1 MISSFVLLCL
11 FPWQGTR
18 RAEDREQAW
27 CSLEGEVSVPLFPL
41 AHSPRELPSH
51 TPLAHSPGPD
61 DSVHSTVHFPLSQ
74 RDRQPDTTERQSAAP
89 TLRHL
94 EASQRNCPSLCK
106 QTETPDSANEVT
118 EGREWRLDG
127 ITAIVAGGSLGN
139 SGKSRGLEWGVGIKP
154 HKQTSSSHNNG
165 AAISEFAD
173 WQAGKGDGQE
183 SGRLFGSGIRMS
195 RLERECPPKTGS
207 PDIGTESG
215 LETDAMVGKSEG
227 SGPGLEGAGLECC
240 PMCLMLFPEGVVP
253 QPGER
258 DYGQGCPAAWRAGLW
273 SGLSRSLESGTMV
286 RVVPQPGERD
296 YGQGCPAAWRAG
308 LWSGLSRSLESGTM
322 VRVVLQPG
330 ERDYGQG
337 CPATPA
343 AVSHT
348 PAPLPSP
355 PPFGFVSFYVQV
367 PLKFLVEHTFRC
379 WRRSDPSAVAG
390 AFGDGLPQCPAA
402 FPSLRSLVRIKGNCA
417 GIRLSGPSPSQHSAF
432 VFTTS

>member
-1 MISSFVLLCL
+1 MSKLKRKKSTVEDAGVHATFRTKDPHDGLRSHSSSAPERGPWWTASELTEPEKLWACVLQTVCPTFMDAAAVCCVPEL
-11 FPWQGTR
+11 PPPSTGTR

-94 EASQRNCPSLCK
+94 EASQRNCPSLWK

-240 PMCLMLFPEGVVP
+240 PMCLMLFPEGFS
-253 QPGER
+253 QMECDSHLARCLSDMNG
-258 DYGQGCPAAWRAGLW
+258 DMAW
-273 SGLSRSLESGTMV
+273 
-286 RVVPQPGERD
+286 
-296 YGQGCPAAWRAG
+296 
-308 LWSGLSRSLESGTM
+308 
-322 VRVVLQPG
+322 
-330 ERDYGQG
+330 
-337 CPATPA
+337 
-343 AVSHT
+343 
-348 PAPLPSP
+348 
-355 PPFGFVSFYVQV
+355 
-367 PLKFLVEHTFRC
+367 
-379 WRRSDPSAVAG
+379 
-390 AFGDGLPQCPAA
+390 
-402 FPSLRSLVRIKGNCA
+402 
-417 GIRLSGPSPSQHSAF
+417 
-432 VFTTS
+432 